1 MVPPAG
7 SGRSVSGASVGTL
20 GAVRPCDKTCWVE
33 GTLTRAAGDGAVT
46 APTTCNP
53 SGQQPGWQAHGTLR
67 PVTGPTSDLGQ
78 ARRVVHRRRTSGPPQ
93 QRTSLDRPGWSVTLP
108 R

>member
-1 MVPPAG
+1 MVSPAG
-7 SGRSVSGASVGTL
+7 SGRSVSDASVGTL

-53 SGQQPGWQAHGTLR
+53 CGATSRLAGSRHPAAGNRADFRFGSKAALTEPKYDFR
-67 PVTGPTSDLGQ
+67 SAPNNGPIM
-78 ARRVVHRRRTSGPPQ
+78 P
-93 QRTSLDRPGWSVTLP
+93 
-108 R
+108 